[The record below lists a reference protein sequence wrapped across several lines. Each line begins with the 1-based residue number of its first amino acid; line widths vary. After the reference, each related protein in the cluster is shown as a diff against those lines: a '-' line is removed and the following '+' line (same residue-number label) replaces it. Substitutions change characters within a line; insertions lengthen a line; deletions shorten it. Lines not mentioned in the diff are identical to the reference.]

1 MVWSVAVVRVG
12 NGAGRVGH
20 SQKGLMVTPG
30 KGTVTK
36 PNAPMGFAPRA
47 QDPVRIG
54 RGFHMQDH
62 MVFGLVSRVG
72 RDW

>member
-1 MVWSVAVVRVG
+1 MVWSVQVVRVG

-20 SQKGLMVTPG
+20 SQKGLMVGNG
-30 KGTVTK
+30 KGIMTK

-47 QDPVRIG
+47 QDPVRFG

-62 MVFGLVSRVG
+62 MVFGLVWGVG
-72 RDW
+72 KHW